1 MNKNTNLFIVKLLF
15 FTVLFIISTETQ
27 AQSGCPVIRE
37 NIDFSVK
44 VIPKNINYILN
55 AKQNQLTRL
64 AGNRLKRRSNQRV
77 LGLTLTQQSIS
88 AKMRGKTKQ
97 ISPGIFCTRIT
108 SVGIKITVLKIDVY
122 VLGKY
127 PRGSCQ
133 YKAILDHEHE
143 HVATYQSGLG
153 ELEREFN
160 NKLWSVIRNLSAGV
174 GPTSKTSSN
183 AAFRIMKKEIAAIQ
197 LPIEQKMKSRDR
209 QIDTPLSY
217 KVLTQQCTT
226 W

>member
-1 MNKNTNLFIVKLLF
+1 MCQNSL
-15 FTVLFIISTETQ
+15 
-27 AQSGCPVIRE
+27 
-37 NIDFSVK
+37 NI
-44 VIPKNINYILN
+44 
-55 AKQNQLTRL
+55 
-64 AGNRLKRRSNQRV
+64 
-77 LGLTLTQQSIS
+77 
-88 AKMRGKTKQ
+88 
-97 ISPGIFCTRIT
+97 
-108 SVGIKITVLKIDVY
+108 IKITVLKIDVY

-160 NKLWSVIRNLSAGV
+160 NKLWSVIRNLNAGV
-174 GPTSKTSSN
+174 GPTPKTSSN
-183 AAFRIMKKEIAAIQ
+183 AAFRIMEKEIAAIQ

-209 QIDTPLSY
+209 EIDTPLSY
-217 KVLTQQCTT
+217 KVLTQQCTS